1 MLWTA
6 NSPELSIGGCQFIGF
21 YDNLD
26 DRRNPERPETELSR
40 FSDAVGRTEP
50 QVRERRAPLPAARR
64 GGRGG
69 PGERRWAVAGE
80 LSWYDVSPQPFD
92 LCTGVSAAL
101 RCTSRDF

>member
-40 FSDAVGRTEP
+40 FSDA
-50 QVRERRAPLPAARR
+50 
-64 GGRGG
+64 
-69 PGERRWAVAGE
+69 
-80 LSWYDVSPQPFD
+80 
-92 LCTGVSAAL
+92 
-101 RCTSRDF
+101 